1 MIRSKSFGYATA
13 FVVAASTFGTLSTN
27 ARGDG
32 DSGKAVAEALFR
44 DAKQLMEAGDV
55 ATACPKFAESLNLD
69 RTLGT
74 LLYLGACHEQQGRTA
89 SAWSEFSSALTWAQ
103 RSGQADRV
111 AFAQKHVD
119 ALEPRLA
126 YIVITA
132 PAIPSL
138 QLRVDDALLNSAA
151 IGTPLPVDPGS
162 HLIEASAPNM
172 QSWQEKV
179 TVPSEPG
186 KTPVEVP
193 PLVPAPV
200 ATTAPVTPTTGTTP
214 ATPTAPPADND
225 GGRRAILWT
234 SVAFTGVGV
243 VVGSIF
249 GALTLSARDTA
260 RSECPNNQCTSQD
273 GLNKIS
279 DARTDATVSTVG
291 FVAAG
296 VGAAVATYFAI
307 SLLHD
312 SGKQHV
318 DASAATTTLRSLKAT
333 PTIFAHHGGG
343 LALQGQF

>member
-1 MIRSKSFGYATA
+1 MIRSKSFGYAAA
-13 FVVAASTFGTLSTN
+13 FVVTASTFGTLGTP
-27 ARGDG
+27 ARADG

-103 RSGQADRV
+103 RSGQAERV

-132 PAIPSL
+132 PSIPNL

-162 HLIEASAPNM
+162 HLVEASAPNM
-172 QSWQEKV
+172 QSWQQKV

-200 ATTAPVTPTTGTTP
+200 ATTAPVTPAPGTTP
-214 ATPTAPPADND
+214 ATPAGPPADND

-234 SVAFTGVGV
+234 SVAFTGAAV
-243 VVGSIF
+243 VVGSVF
-249 GALTLSARDTA
+249 GVLTLSARDTA
-260 RSECPNNQCTSQD
+260 KTDCPNNLCTTND

-279 DARTDATVSTVG
+279 EARTDATVSTVG

-307 SLLHD
+307 SLMHD
-312 SGKQHV
+312 SGKHV
-318 DASAATTTLRSLKAT
+318 DASAATTALRSLKAA
-333 PTIFAHHGGG
+333 PTLFSHHGGG

>member
-1 MIRSKSFGYATA
+1 MIRSKSFGYAAA
-13 FVVAASTFGTLSTN
+13 FVVAASTFGTT
-27 ARGDG
+27 ARADG

-103 RSGQADRV
+103 RSGQAERV
-111 AFAQKHVD
+111 AFAQKHID

-132 PAIPSL
+132 PAIANL

-151 IGTPLPVDPGS
+151 VGTPLPVDPGS

-172 QSWQEKV
+172 QSWQQKV

-200 ATTAPVTPTTGTTP
+200 AATTPTTPAPGAAPAATT
-214 ATPTAPPADND
+214 TEGPPPDSD
-225 GGRRAILWT
+225 GGKRAILWT

-249 GALTLSARDTA
+249 GAMTLSARDTA
-260 RSECPNNQCTSQD
+260 KSECPANQCTQD
-273 GLNKIS
+273 GMNKIS

-307 SLLHD
+307 SLVHD
-312 SGKQHV
+312 SGKHV
-318 DASAATTTLRSLKAT
+318 DASAAATALRTLKAG
-333 PTIFAHHGGG
+333 PTFHHHGAG
-343 LALQGQF
+343 LALHCEF

>member
-1 MIRSKSFGYATA
+1 MIRSKSFGYAAA
-13 FVVAASTFGTLSTN
+13 FIVAASTFGKT
-27 ARGDG
+27 ARADG

-103 RSGQADRV
+103 RSGQAERV
-111 AFAQKHVD
+111 AFAQKHID

-132 PAIPSL
+132 PSIANL

-151 IGTPLPVDPGS
+151 VGTPLPVDPGS

-172 QSWQEKV
+172 QTWQQKV
-179 TVPSEPG
+179 TVPAEPG
-186 KTPVEVP
+186 KVPVAVP

-200 ATTAPVTPTTGTTP
+200 AVATPAIPAPTTAPAAP
-214 ATPTAPPADND
+214 ATEAPPPDTD
-225 GGRRAILWT
+225 GAKRAILWT

-249 GALTLSARDTA
+249 GAMTLSARDTA
-260 RSECPNNQCTSQD
+260 KSECPNNACSQD
-273 GLNKIS
+273 GMNKIS
-279 DARTDATVSTVG
+279 DARTDATISTVG

-307 SLLHD
+307 SLIHD
-312 SGKQHV
+312 SGKHV
-318 DASAATTTLRSLKAT
+318 DASAAATALRTLKAG
-333 PTIFAHHGGG
+333 PTFHQQGAGLSLHGE
-343 LALQGQF
+343 F

>member
-1 MIRSKSFGYATA
+1 MMRSKSFGYAAA
-13 FVVAASTFGTLSTN
+13 FVVAATTFGTLSTG
-27 ARGDG
+27 ARADG

-103 RSGQADRV
+103 RSGQAERV
-111 AFAQKHVD
+111 AFAQKHID

-172 QSWQEKV
+172 QTWQQKV
-179 TVPSEPG
+179 TVPAEPG
-186 KTPVEVP
+186 KTPIEVP

-200 ATTAPVTPTTGTTP
+200 AATPVTPTPGTTP
-214 ATPTAPPADND
+214 ATPAPVPVDSD

-260 RSECPNNQCTSQD
+260 KSECPNNQCTSQD

-312 SGKQHV
+312 SGTHA
-318 DASAATTTLRSLKAT
+318 DASATATALRSLKAA
-333 PTIFAHHGGG
+333 PTLFSHHGGG
-343 LALQGQF
+343 LSLQGQF

>member
-1 MIRSKSFGYATA
+1 MIRSKSFGYAVA
-13 FVVAASTFGTLSTN
+13 VVVGASTFGTT
-27 ARGDG
+27 ARADEN
-32 DSGKAVAEALFR
+32 SGKAVAEALFR
-44 DAKQLMEAGDV
+44 DAKQLMEAGDI

-103 RSGQADRV
+103 RSGQGDRV
-111 AFAQKHVD
+111 AFAQKHID

-138 QLRVDDALLNSAA
+138 QLRVDDAELNSAA

-172 QSWQEKV
+172 ESWHQTV

-193 PLVPAPV
+193 PLAPAPV
-200 ATTAPVTPTTGTTP
+200 AAAPAVAPTTGTTP
-214 ATPTAPPADND
+214 ATPAPIVISTSD
-225 GGRRAILWT
+225 GGRHAILWT
-234 SVAFTGVGV
+234 SVALAGAGV

-249 GALTLSARDTA
+249 GALTLSERDSAQKGCVANTA
-260 RSECPNNQCTSQD
+260 CTQD
-273 GLNKIS
+273 GLNHIS
-279 DARTDATVSTVG
+279 SAKTDATVSTVG
-291 FVAAG
+291 FIAGG
-296 VGAAVATYFAI
+296 VGAAVGTYFAI
-307 SLLHD
+307 SLSHD
-312 SGKQHV
+312 SSGKAV
-318 DASAATTTLRSLKAT
+318 DTSATATALRTLKAK
-333 PTIFAHHGGG
+333 PTFSHHGAG
-343 LALQGQF
+343 LAFEGHF